1 MGPMCEDVRE
11 PRMTVMLELE
21 IRPMVWDASV
31 TAPSEMDDVTVILRV
46 TYNTL
51 EAICGDLF
59 DVTETAPERRPN

>member
-1 MGPMCEDVRE
+1 MVDVD
-11 PRMTVMLELE
+11 

-31 TAPSEMDDVTVILRV
+31 IAPSQCDEVTVILRV